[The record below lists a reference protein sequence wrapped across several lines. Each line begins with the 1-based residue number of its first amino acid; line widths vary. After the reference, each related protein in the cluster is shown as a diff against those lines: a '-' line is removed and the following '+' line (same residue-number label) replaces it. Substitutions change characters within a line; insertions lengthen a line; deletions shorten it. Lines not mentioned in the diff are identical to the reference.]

1 MKKGRSRSRRRAYS
15 NVSANPEARAASN
28 KAISNTRAKKK
39 PLISVPGKRRVWGTL
54 KVCSASTV
62 RKVILQVAKLP
73 EEATLQVKR
82 KFKTAGEDKRV
93 VRWWHVISGD
103 EEVLSLLDRNW
114 ENVEVQ
120 TSWQIEPCLIAP
132 QKPEAASSSN
142 VNVNGSP
149 GSSSSTNELN
159 TPTPDE
165 LDSRIPQSNST
176 PAPIPSPTTEVLA
189 SEQIHVASSL
199 HILTNPPM
207 VVLVKANPTPLI
219 F

>member
-1 MKKGRSRSRRRAYS
+1 MQQGNLQHKG
-15 NVSANPEARAASN
+15 
-28 KAISNTRAKKK
+28 K
-39 PLISVPGKRRVWGTL
+39 
-54 KVCSASTV
+54 
-62 RKVILQVAKLP
+62 
-73 EEATLQVKR
+73 EEATNSGSRKKKSMGNLESLQCINSEEGNTSGRKAPGGGHSTSER
-82 KFKTAGEDKRV
+82 KFKTAGEHKRV

-159 TPTPDE
+159 TPTPEE

-189 SEQIHVASSL
+189 SEQLHVASSL
-199 HILTNPPM
+199 HMLT
-207 VVLVKANPTPLI
+207 LCSSDKSAHGSIGEGQSDSTQTRSRGEPTCCAGCKL
-219 F
+219 